1 MTPPIATAAPRRVY
15 SLAQLIALPYTPPQ
29 MVQLA
34 ADTGCDACGIRIR
47 PSSPGGPFHAL
58 ETDTALRRKTL
69 ARIAGTGV
77 KVLDV
82 EILRITPD
90 FDLADCRAFLE
101 VCAEL
106 GARHVLTAGL
116 DEDQARLTAH
126 YAALCDLAA
135 PYGLSLDLEFM
146 PWTAVKSVGDAA
158 RIVAAVQ
165 KPNAA
170 VLVDALHWA
179 RSASTLDE
187 VTALPRS
194 ALNYAQICDGRVPG
208 PTTVE
213 GLIHDARCERLQ
225 PGVGGIPLRELFARL
240 PADLPISVEVPDDKR
255 APVMGYEAWA
265 KQCFAA
271 AKRVLEGQE
280 AGA

>member
-1 MTPPIATAAPRRVY
+1 MTSHRRLY

-58 ETDTALRRKTL
+58 ETDAAMRRETL
-69 ARIAGTGV
+69 ARMADTGV

-82 EILRITPD
+82 EIIRITPD
-90 FDLADCRAFLE
+90 FNLADCRPFLD

-116 DEDQARLTAH
+116 DEDEARLTAH

-146 PWTAVKSVGDAA
+146 PWTAVKCVSDAA
-158 RIVAAVQ
+158 RIVAAVG

-187 VTALPRS
+187 VSALPRP

-225 PGVGGIPLRELFARL
+225 PGEGGIPLHELFARL
-240 PADLPISVEVPDDKR
+240 PADLPISIEVPDDKR
-255 APVMGYEAWA
+255 APAMGYAAWA

-271 AKRVLEGQE
+271 AKRVLEPQ
-280 AGA
+280 GAAE